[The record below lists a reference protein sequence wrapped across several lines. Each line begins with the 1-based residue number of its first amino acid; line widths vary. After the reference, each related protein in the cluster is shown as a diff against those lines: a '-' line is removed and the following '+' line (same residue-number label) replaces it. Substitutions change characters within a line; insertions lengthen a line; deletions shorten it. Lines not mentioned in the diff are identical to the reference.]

1 MFKKKLHPFN
11 KNLAVFILIPSVI
24 IIIVLLIHYQ
34 SVARENAKVT
44 EGIQALTTLET
55 RDLYTMEEKIDYMKR
70 KAIDSGDYSTLFG
83 NAVVFGDSIAEGL
96 GLYGFLSPT
105 SLVAVMGKSTEN
117 SLEDVPSLVNLAP
130 RNVFFELGLNDI
142 SHPDSTLDSY
152 LSHYEKI
159 IDAVRLQLPNTQ
171 IYLCSIFPVTDE
183 ALKEKPEFSQ
193 IETYNTALA
202 EMAKR
207 KNIHYID
214 TYTFLKNNPQYH
226 EQDGIHVIREFY
238 PIWMDTLVN
247 NSDLKNLL

>member
-1 MFKKKLHPFN
+1 MFEKIKQRFN
-11 KNLAVFILIPSVI
+11 KNLAIIILIPIVVI
-24 IIIVLLIHYQ
+24 MITLIIHYQ
-34 SVARENAKVT
+34 SVATEKAKLN
-44 EGIQALTTLET
+44 EGFQILTALET
-55 RDLYTMEEKIDYMKR
+55 RDLYTMEEKIDFIKR
-70 KAIDSGDYSTLFG
+70 SAVDSGDYSALFG

-117 SLEDVPSLVNLAP
+117 SLEDVPGLVNLAP
-130 RNVFFELGLNDI
+130 RNIFFELGLNDI
-142 SHPDSTLDSY
+142 SHPDTTLESY
-152 LSHYEKI
+152 LSHYEKL
-159 IDAVRLQLPNTQ
+159 IDSVRLQLPNTQ
-171 IYLCSIFPVTDE
+171 IYICSIFPVTDE
-183 ALKEKPEFSQ
+183 ALKENPEFSQ

-226 EQDGIHVIREFY
+226 EQDGIHVNREFY
-238 PIWMDTLVN
+238 PFWMDTLVN

>member
-1 MFKKKLHPFN
+1 MFEKIKQLLN
-11 KNLAVFILIPSVI
+11 KNLAIVILVPGVI
-24 IIIVLLIHYQ
+24 IMIILLVRYQ
-34 SVARENAKVT
+34 TITSEKAKLD
-44 EGIQALTTLET
+44 EGIEILTALET
-55 RDLYTMEEKIDYMKR
+55 RDLYTMEEKIDFMKR
-70 KAIDSGDYSTLFG
+70 KAVDSGNYSALFG

-117 SLEDVPSLVNLAP
+117 SLEDVPALVNLAP

-142 SHPDSTLDSY
+142 SHPYNTLESY
-152 LSHYEKI
+152 LSHYEKM
-159 IDAVRLQLPNTQ
+159 IDSVRLQLPNTQ

-183 ALKEKPEFSQ
+183 ALQENPEFSQ
-193 IETYNTALA
+193 IETYNAALA

-214 TYTFLKNNPQYH
+214 TYTLLKTNPQYH
-226 EQDGIHVIREFY
+226 AEDGIHVIREFY
-238 PIWMDTLVN
+238 PLWMDTLVN

>member
-1 MFKKKLHPFN
+1 MFKKTKQLLN
-11 KNLAVFILIPSVI
+11 KNLAIVILIPCI
-24 IIIVLLIHYQ
+24 IILITLIIHYQ
-34 SVARENAKVT
+34 SIAREKEKLDEGVKV
-44 EGIQALTTLET
+44 LTALET
-55 RDLYTMEEKIDYMKR
+55 RDLYTMEEKIDFMKR
-70 KAIDSGDYSTLFG
+70 KAVDSGDYSTLFG

-117 SLEDVPSLVNLAP
+117 SLEDVPDLVNLAP

-142 SHPDSTLDSY
+142 SHPDTTLESY
-152 LSHYEKI
+152 LSHYEKL
-159 IDAVRLQLPNTQ
+159 IDSLRLQLPNTQ
-171 IYLCSIFPVTDE
+171 IYICSIFPVTEE
-183 ALKEKPEFSQ
+183 ALKENPEFSQ
-193 IETYNTALA
+193 IETYNAALA

-207 KNIHYID
+207 KNVHYID

-238 PIWMDTLVN
+238 PLWMDTLVN

>member
-1 MFKKKLHPFN
+1 MYKKQTPPFN
-11 KNLAVFILIPSVI
+11 KSLAVFILIPCI
-24 IIIVLLIHYQ
+24 IIIVVLLIHYQ

-70 KAIDSGDYSTLFG
+70 KAIDSGDYSALFG

-183 ALKEKPEFSQ
+183 ALKEKPEFIQ

>member
-1 MFKKKLHPFN
+1 MYKKQTPPFN
-11 KNLAVFILIPSVI
+11 KSLAVFILIPCI
-24 IIIVLLIHYQ
+24 IIIVVLLIHYQ

>member
-1 MFKKKLHPFN
+1 MFDKIKQHLN
-11 KNLAVFILIPSVI
+11 KNLILAILVPCI
-24 IIIVLLIHYQ
+24 IIMITLIIHYQ
-34 SVARENAKVT
+34 SVAREKAKLD
-44 EGIQALTTLET
+44 EGVQILTALET
-55 RDLYTMEEKIDYMKR
+55 RDLYTMEEKIDFMKR
-70 KAIDSGDYSTLFG
+70 QAVDSGDYSALFG
-83 NAVVFGDSIAEGL
+83 TAVVFGDSIAEGL

-142 SHPDSTLDSY
+142 SHPYNTLESY

-159 IDAVRLQLPNTQ
+159 IDSVRLQLPNTQ
-171 IYLCSIFPVTDE
+171 IYICSIFPVTDE
-183 ALKEKPEFSQ
+183 ALKENPEFSQ
-193 IETYNTALA
+193 IESYNTALA

-207 KNIHYID
+207 KNVHYID

-226 EQDGIHVIREFY
+226 DEDGIHVIREFY
-238 PIWMDTLVN
+238 PLWMDTLVN

>member
-1 MFKKKLHPFN
+1 MFEKIKQLFN
-11 KNLAVFILIPSVI
+11 KNLAI
-24 IIIVLLIHYQ
+24 IILVPCTIIMITLIIHYQ
-34 SVARENAKVT
+34 SVSREKAKLD
-44 EGIQALTTLET
+44 EGIEVLTALET
-55 RDLYTMEEKIDYMKR
+55 RDLYTMEEKIDFMKR
-70 KAIDSGDYSTLFG
+70 KAVDSGDYSALFG

-117 SLEDVPSLVNLAP
+117 SLEDVPDLVNLAP

-142 SHPDSTLDSY
+142 SHPDNTLESY
-152 LSHYEKI
+152 LSHYEKM
-159 IDAVRLQLPNTQ
+159 IDSVRLQLPNTQ
-171 IYLCSIFPVTDE
+171 IYICSIFPVTNE
-183 ALKEKPEFSQ
+183 ALKENPEFSQ
-193 IETYNTALA
+193 IETYNAALA

-207 KNIHYID
+207 KNVHYID

-238 PIWMDTLVN
+238 PLWMDTLVN

>member
-1 MFKKKLHPFN
+1 MYKKQTPPFN
-11 KNLAVFILIPSVI
+11 KSLVVFILIPCI
-24 IIIVLLIHYQ
+24 IIIVVLLIHYQ

-70 KAIDSGDYSTLFG
+70 KAIDSGDYSALFG

>member
-1 MFKKKLHPFN
+1 MYRKQTPPFN
-11 KNLAVFILIPSVI
+11 KSLAVFILIPCI
-24 IIIVLLIHYQ
+24 IIIVVLLIHYQ

>member
-1 MFKKKLHPFN
+1 MYKKQTPPFN
-11 KNLAVFILIPSVI
+11 KSLAVFILIPCI
-24 IIIVLLIHYQ
+24 IIIVVLLIHYQ

-44 EGIQALTTLET
+44 EGIQALATLET

-70 KAIDSGDYSTLFG
+70 KAIDSGDYSALFG

-193 IETYNTALA
+193 IETYNTALE